1 MIDPVQ
7 YIMFC
12 HDALIPIGRTEMRGL
27 KKLTDKYGWLDEDR
41 YLRIMKRL
49 GIPITQ
55 HQLDI
60 MENMPQRGTST
71 DESMAMLRKCADM
84 AKEFYEINR
93 IKAARG

>member
-7 YIMFC
+7 YIIFC

-27 KKLTDKYGWLDEDR
+27 KKLTDKDGWLDEDR

-60 MENMPQRGTST
+60 MENMPQRGTPT

-84 AKEFYEINR
+84 AKEFYKINR